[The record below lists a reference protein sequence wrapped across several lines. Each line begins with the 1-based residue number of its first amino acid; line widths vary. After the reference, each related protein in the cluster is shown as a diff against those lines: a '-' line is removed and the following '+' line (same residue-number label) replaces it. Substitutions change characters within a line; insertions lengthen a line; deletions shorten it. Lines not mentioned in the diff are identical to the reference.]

1 MYNLYERSSMTIN
14 YQFPFYPYN
23 NYQQPTCGGYGFQP
37 TTMYNQQNP
46 YRGFENS
53 YIENILRMNLGKNA
67 TIYMNFEN
75 SRWGSKV
82 FKGELVGAGRDHILL
97 KDNQTNT
104 TYLLL
109 RIYLSY
115 ITFDEEIEYEY
126 PFA

>member
-75 SRWGSKV
+75 SQWGSKV
-82 FKGELVGAGRDHILL
+82 FKGDRKAVRLQTTKVALAELNLLIKDTL
-97 KDNQTNT
+97 KD
-104 TYLLL
+104 
-109 RIYLSY
+109 
-115 ITFDEEIEYEY
+115 
-126 PFA
+126 